1 MERKNSASYDLW
13 HLYRLMFH
21 ARLFENA
28 VAQLWREGLISGEMH
43 SGAGEEAIAAGIV
56 SQLKENDA
64 IALDHR
70 ATLPLLMRR
79 VDPVLILSEFLGH
92 SNGLCG
98 GQGGHM
104 HLYSKE
110 HFAASSG
117 IVGSSGPCAAGFA
130 LAAQMLRPGTIAAAF
145 FGEAAINQG
154 MLMESFNL
162 AKVWNLPVLFVCKD
176 DNWAIT
182 TRSNTTSA
190 AGPTERAKGFNL
202 PVFRVDGNDVEA
214 VYSCAETAVQQVRLD
229 KGPSFIHATCSHVE
243 GHMLDLQLVRA
254 GRRPTKEIPRVALQ
268 MVKSALTPKGAS
280 VIQRVQ
286 AILATTKMIL
296 ASAKDHKILADDPL
310 LLARQKL
317 THDKERLEFLE
328 TEVSKKIEDTVRSAL
343 EGN

>member
-1 MERKNSASYDLW
+1 
-13 HLYRLMFH
+13 MFH

-56 SQLKENDA
+56 SQLNDNDA
-64 IALDHR
+64 MALDHR
-70 ATLPLLMRR
+70 ATPPLLMRG
-79 VDPVLILSEFLGH
+79 VDPVLIMSEFLGS

-98 GQGGHM
+98 GRGGHM

-110 HFAASSG
+110 HLAASSG
-117 IVGSSGPCAAGFA
+117 IVGASGPGAAGFA
-130 LAAQMLRPGTIAAAF
+130 LSAQMLRPGTIATAF

-162 AKVWNLPVLFVCKD
+162 ARVWNLPVLFVCKD

-190 AGPTERAKGFNL
+190 ASPTERAKGFDL
-202 PVFRVDGNDVEA
+202 PVFKVDGNDVEA
-214 VYSCAETAVQQVRLD
+214 VYSCAETAVQKARQG

-254 GRRPTKEIPRVALQ
+254 GRGPTKEIPRIALQ
-268 MVKSALTPKGAS
+268 MVKAALSPRGTS
-280 VIQRVQ
+280 VIQRVK
-286 AILATTKMIL
+286 AVLATTQMIL
-296 ASAKDHKILADDPL
+296 ASARDHKILADDPL
-310 LLARQKL
+310 LLAREKL
-317 THDKERLEFLE
+317 THDMVQLETLE